1 MDQVDLEDLE
11 DPGDRKIKTIEA
23 KNKHKN
29 SITSLNNTDTST

>member
-23 KNKHKN
+23 KKPTQEQHHKFE
-29 SITSLNNTDTST
+29 